1 MILLIWLMLF
11 WSYFT
16 HLSAE
21 LQIRQIGLVPWESQR
36 ELLQPAGKWGS
47 EPTEHEDFT
56 ITNQFLLHC
65 VSVIL
70 FHQDNVFFCN
80 LTEKKTARFAFAGR
94 WIGLTIANYIVNRWK
109 QTLIN
114 TNWKITDKPA
124 SSRFILGVVVWA
136 SDILLVRSENMEEHM
151 NSASNNGIWT
161 KTNSIQHSNPIGWSS
176 SNVLPGLVNFFLHNE
191 LERKSPFKER
201 LNQHKSTISPCSIAI
216 WMYV

>member
-1 MILLIWLMLF
+1 MIDVVL
-11 WSYFT
+11 
-16 HLSAE
+16 
-21 LQIRQIGLVPWESQR
+21 
-36 ELLQPAGKWGS
+36 K
-47 EPTEHEDFT
+47 
-56 ITNQFLLHC
+56 
-65 VSVIL
+65 L
-70 FHQDNVFFCN
+70 FHPSFRWTPDSSNWTRPMGIPARTPATSRKMRIRTNRTWGLYNHQPIPLTLCFCHIVSPRQCVFFCN

-191 LERKSPFKER
+191 LERKSPFKEW